1 MCLQMKAPSWSNSM
15 LQGKFLSPKPIF
27 SFTIRSEL
35 MRIRESQLAI
45 SALVETQGQLL
56 VEQMD
61 RLNQL
66 EERLNNTTTNNS
78 NITLA
83 HNPTSNSNS
92 NISVAQNISTSSN
105 SSQLIQNSTIVVSP
119 SPTATASNS
128 MASSSPS
135 DNQASSTSAN

>member
-1 MCLQMKAPSWSNSM
+1 
-15 LQGKFLSPKPIF
+15 
-27 SFTIRSEL
+27 

-83 HNPTSNSNS
+83 QNTTSNSNS

-105 SSQLIQNSTIVVSP
+105 SSQLIQNSTIDVSP
-119 SPTATASNS
+119 SPAATASNS
-128 MASSSPS
+128 TASSSPG

>member
-1 MCLQMKAPSWSNSM
+1 MKAPSWSSSM
-15 LQGKFLSPKPIF
+15 LQGKFLLPKPIY

-66 EERLNNTTTNNS
+66 EERLNNTTTMNNS
-78 NITLA
+78 NISVAQNT
-83 HNPTSNSNS
+83 TSNSNS

-135 DNQASSTSAN
+135 DNQAPSTSAN